1 MGRIDFDRK
10 SKVKRFFSGKGFYV
24 ALAVCLVA
32 VCGVAVVTFVNAVPG
47 LSKKEATGTT
57 APTVTRTTSL
67 QQVGKPVT
75 NVPDDRTVAKTTVHT
90 TTASTS
96 ATTEAPAELF
106 VLPLTNEVTQGFSD
120 GKQVYSQT
128 MNDWRT
134 HDGVDFK
141 GEKGQAVK
149 AIADG
154 TVSGIV
160 SDPLWGSMVTIDH
173 GYGVTA
179 RYCGVTVTNLKEG
192 QAVKAGA
199 VIGTLSEIPCEI
211 VEGLHLHL
219 EVLVNDEYTDPVEAI
234 GRDVKTVPTTTGT
247 SAK

>member
-1 MGRIDFDRK
+1 MGRIDFDKK
-10 SKVKRFFSGKGFYV
+10 SKMKRFFSGKGFYV

-47 LSKKEATGTT
+47 LSKKGTGTTT
-57 APTVTRTTSL
+57 APTTARTTSL

-75 NVPDDRTVAKTTVHT
+75 NVPDDRTAAPTSART
-90 TTASTS
+90 TTAATA
-96 ATTEAPAELF
+96 ATTAGPAELF
-106 VLPLTNEVTQGFSD
+106 VLPLTNEVTQGYSD
-120 GKQVYSQT
+120 GKQVFSQT

-154 TVSGIV
+154 TVSSIA
-160 SDPLWGSMVTIDH
+160 SDPLWGSTVTIDH
-173 GYGVTA
+173 GYGIEA
-179 RYCGVTVTNLKEG
+179 RYCGVTVTGLKQG

-199 VIGTLSEIPCEI
+199 IIGTLSEIPCEI
-211 VEGLHLHL
+211 VEGAHLHL

-234 GRDVKTVPTTTGT
+234 GRDVKTAATTTGT
-247 SAK
+247 SAR